1 MTHLTAELAYWINE
15 RENIRVARLAGKPAP
30 WSQDPIFQN
39 VRFCNVHREDDTVT
53 RWIRKNWNKPDD
65 PAWKFVLGRM
75 INLPGSLGYIRILP
89 TDNPDELV
97 IAREILKAS
106 RDMGNK
112 IFTSAYTISTCGQK
126 MDKLDYVFG
135 VVAAV
140 KNYDPPNVQTTYPYK
155 SLAICADYLTQFDGL
170 GTFLAGQVIADMK
183 NTVGHPLAHAPDW
196 WTWSAPGPGSLRGLS
211 WYFYGKDTGV
221 TPSNYQDRMLEAYI
235 EAIPKTDLGK
245 RGESLSMQDLQNCF
259 CEFGKFMKVSRD
271 PKAHVR
277 NRVHYA

>member
-15 RENIRVARLAGKPAP
+15 RESIRAKRLQGLPAP
-30 WSQDPIFQN
+30 WSADPIFQN

-53 RWIRKNWNKPDD
+53 QWFRNYWNKPDD

-75 INLPGSLGYIRILP
+75 INLPESLEEIKALP
-89 TDNPDELV
+89 LQTNNWHQLD
-97 IAREILKAS
+97 IAKEVLKQC
-106 RDMGNK
+106 RTLGRK

-140 KNYDPPNVQTTYPYK
+140 KKMEDDGSTPSYD
-155 SLAICADYLTQFDGL
+155 SLKDCAEDLACVKGL

-183 NTVGHPLAHAPDW
+183 NTIGHPLNRAPDW
-196 WTWSAPGPGSLRGLS
+196 ATWSVPGPGSLRGLS
-211 WYFYGKDTGV
+211 WYFYGQPSGV
-221 TPSNYQDRMLEAYI
+221 TPVGYDRHIRACHEETMPLVDKQVA
-235 EAIPKTDLGK
+235 AIG
-245 RGESLSMQDLQNCF
+245 MQDFQNSL
-259 CEFGKFMKVSRD
+259 CEFSKYTKVKMD

-277 NRVHYA
+277 NRVHYV

>member
-135 VVAAV
+135 VAAAV
-140 KNYDPPNVQTTYPYK
+140 KKMEDDGNTPSYD
-155 SLAICADYLTQFDGL
+155 SLKDCAEDLACVNGL

-183 NTVGHPLAHAPDW
+183 NTVGHPLARAPDW
-196 WTWSAPGPGSLRGLS
+196 WSWSAPGPGSLRGLS
-211 WYFYGKDTGV
+211 WYFRGNGDEPRLALYQSEIKTAYSEVVGLI
-221 TPSNYQDRMLEAYI
+221 PSVGRMH
-235 EAIPKTDLGK
+235 
-245 RGESLSMQDLQNCF
+245 MQDLQNCF
-259 CEFGKFMKVSRD
+259 CEISKYLKVKND